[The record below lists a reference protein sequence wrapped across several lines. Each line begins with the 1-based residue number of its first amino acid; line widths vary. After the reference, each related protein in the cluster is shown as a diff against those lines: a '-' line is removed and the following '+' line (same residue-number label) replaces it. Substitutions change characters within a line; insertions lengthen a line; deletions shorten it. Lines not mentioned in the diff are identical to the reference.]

1 MNVGDCCKRAV
12 IAINAKADAAA
23 AARLMREEHVGFLV
37 VYRDGDELQ
46 RPIGVLTDR
55 DLVLAVMAR
64 DVDPHAVTA
73 EDVMTRQPLIASESD
88 ELSDMLQGMRLAGV
102 RRVPVVDVRG
112 ALTGIM
118 ALDDAIDLIT
128 GLMCD
133 VAGSIKSEQRHEWQ
147 VRGSGSVR

>member
-12 IAINAKADAAA
+12 IAINGKADAAA

-46 RPIGVLTDR
+46 KPIGVLTDR
-55 DLVLAVMAR
+55 DLVLTVMAR
-64 DVDPHAVTA
+64 DIDPHAVTA

-88 ELSDMLQGMRLAGV
+88 QLGDMLQGMRFAGV

-128 GLMCD
+128 GMLCD
-133 VAGSIKSEQRHEWQ
+133 VAGSIKSEQRQEWQ
-147 VRGSGSVR
+147 ARAS